1 MPARR
6 FAPREPC
13 TLFCPCGPQRSLK
26 KNPTLIFLSSE
37 SPRPH
42 SRSPPTTH
50 CPPPG
55 GRTRLRHP
63 RHPHPDYSPLSS
75 PATSDPPLAPSSHVP
90 QTVAQAA
97 QGQAVAERA
106 LTLIVHC

>member
-26 KNPTLIFLSSE
+26 KNQTLIFLSSE

-42 SRSPPTTH
+42 SRSLPTTH

-55 GRTRLRHP
+55 GSTRLRP
-63 RHPHPDYSPLSS
+63 RLPHPDYSPLSS
-75 PATSDPPLAPSSHVP
+75 PATSDTPLTPSSHVP

-106 LTLIVHC
+106 STRIF